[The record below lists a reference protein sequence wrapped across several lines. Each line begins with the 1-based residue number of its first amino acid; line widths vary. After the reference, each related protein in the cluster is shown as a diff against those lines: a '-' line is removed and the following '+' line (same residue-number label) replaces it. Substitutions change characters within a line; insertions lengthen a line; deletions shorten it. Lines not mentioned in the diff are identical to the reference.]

1 MQGNVL
7 PPTTIKIPVN
17 MLKNWTYLFCC
28 LGLFL
33 MSTVLNAQDEE
44 ACLSLELVDINANPG
59 EAFCVD
65 IKAHGFQNILGFQW
79 SIGYDPSKLKFTGT
93 NNFGLPGLSSSSFG
107 EPIVDPLRR
116 VTVSWSSPQGVG
128 EDVADES
135 VIASLCFEP
144 LVDSGKT
151 LVEFLNDPTPI
162 EFIDG
167 DLIVPSITFI
177 AAEVSFGNTTP
188 SNLSINNI
196 CVRPSI
202 CGDIGLASVD
212 VEASTSAAPL
222 SYTWT
227 GPGGFTSTTPSFEAT
242 AGGYYHLEVTNSL
255 GEVASGSVMVSEINE
270 GAITTANITPVPCNA
285 TEGGAID
292 LSLSDANPAYIF
304 AWSNGATGTS
314 IADLAPGTYE
324 VTITSTETDCSLTQ
338 TYIVPQEDLR
348 GGLFTKCLNE
358 NEVELW
364 ALLFDVEGNPY
375 NYEWSSGETF
385 TGPNEH
391 KIIVPSNTGA
401 EYTVSVTNTN
411 GCSTAFQATLP
422 NCAAPVEGGD
432 GFEGCLLLQT
442 GQATANKGDI
452 VCVDVSVQ
460 DFENIV
466 GTQFTVEW
474 DPVQLAFNEIR
485 NFALTGSLSSFGT
498 LPSLLESGH
507 VTLSWTDAQLAPI
520 TLTDDDVLF
529 TLCFEVLA
537 DSGFAPVMVN
547 GALTPM
553 EAIWGSNP
561 LEEFQAISF
570 GSVAGGVHIGQ
581 EVNPIPGLEQICAE
595 ELGCGSGTTT
605 QLIASVSGS
614 AQSYSYSWEGP
625 SGFSATEQTVEVSL
639 PGLYSLTLTDQA
651 GTSTIGV
658 IQVEENATILDIT
671 AEITPVSCT
680 GNDDGAI
687 VLTEI
692 SNNTSYTYSWSNGA
706 TTRDIADLSVGEYT
720 VSVTDND
727 TGCAS
732 IKRFQVARE
741 GISAG
746 LYYNCIGDSLVEV
759 TAVIFQ
765 GQSSNYTFT
774 WSNGIIENEAGQST
788 VQIAVDDSISVV
800 ISDNTGCTYTSGVLR
815 PTCVSNPTDSELAVS
830 YAYTCASDNQSA
842 VVTAYVWDTG
852 NGPYSFAWSSGLL
865 ETNVTQS
872 SLTVLNGTSHQ
883 VLVSDALGN
892 TRLLGTITP
901 NCEGATGPPLELS
914 IGEANA
920 NNGESV
926 CLAVRAKN
934 FTNILG
940 MQYAV
945 GWDADQLE
953 LNTIQNYSLPNLDA
967 TSFNLGGPNYENGL
981 LRFAWVDLNGFG
993 VTVPA
998 DAILYEMCFTV
1009 TGNNGEAPV
1018 FFDLASMQTEF
1029 INDNTV
1035 ATTPVLDDG
1044 LVIINGEERMWP
1056 GDTDHNEVANHFDV
1070 LNLGLAFGATGP
1082 TRENANLIW
1091 RGQWATDWGQT
1102 TPGTAVD
1109 YKHIDTNGD
1118 GVINKADTTAIS
1130 LNWGRAVNLTP
1141 NPMEEYRSS
1150 PEEVEMQGAPI
1161 YVEAYP
1167 VRAGETVHFNI
1178 NLGDSETPVEG
1189 AYGLAFTV
1197 VYDPQAVAFGSVK
1210 ASFQNSW
1217 LGELGEDMIALYKD
1231 DPNSHRLH
1239 VGITRIDQ
1247 MDVNG
1252 SGAIGQISMTLEDV
1266 IFRDTEYEMPFRVE
1280 NVRLIRASE
1289 EEIEVQQ
1296 KQTIGT
1302 ITDTPSNVNEAPL
1315 AERVKLFPNP
1325 TVDIINIQ
1333 YRSVKMDR
1341 IQVHNVSGQLLQ
1353 EYKAMNEISLQG
1365 LAPSTYILRFIGPD
1379 GVFLKKVI
1387 KQ

>member
-1 MQGNVL
+1 
-7 PPTTIKIPVN
+7 
-17 MLKNWTYLFCC
+17 
-28 LGLFL
+28 
-33 MSTVLNAQDEE
+33 MSTALSAQDEE
-44 ACLSLELVDINANPG
+44 ACLSLELVDVHANSG
-59 EAFCVD
+59 EEFCVE

-79 SIGYDPSKLKFTGT
+79 SIGYDPSKLKFTDS

-107 EPIVDPLRR
+107 RPVVDPLKR
-116 VTVSWSSPQGVG
+116 VTVSWSSPHGVG
-128 EDVADES
+128 ENVADES

-144 LVDSGKT
+144 LVTSGKT
-151 LVEFLNDPTPI
+151 VIEFLNDPTPI
-162 EFIDG
+162 EFVDG
-167 DLIVPSITFI
+167 NLTVPSIAFI
-177 AAEVSFGNTTP
+177 GAEVHIGDTNP
-188 SNLSINNI
+188 SDLSINEI

-202 CGDIGLASVD
+202 CGDIGLGVVA
-212 VEASTSAAPL
+212 VEVSTDEEPI

-227 GPGGFTSTTPSFEAT
+227 GPGDFMSTAASFEAT
-242 AGGYYHLEVTNSL
+242 APGYYQLELANSL
-255 GEVASGSVMVSEINE
+255 GEIARGAVMVSGSYGNS
-270 GAITTANITPVPCNA
+270 ITTANITPVPCSE
-285 TEGGAID
+285 TQGGAID
-292 LSLSDANPAYIF
+292 LSVSDSNPAYAF
-304 AWSNGATGTS
+304 TWSNGAIGTS
-314 IADLAPGTYE
+314 IADLTPGIYE
-324 VTITSTETDCSLTQ
+324 VTITNTDTDCSLTQ
-338 TYIVPQEDLR
+338 TYTVPQEELR

-358 NEVELW
+358 DEVELW

-375 NYEWSSGETF
+375 NYEWSTGETF

-401 EYTVSVTNTN
+401 EYTVSVTNDN
-411 GCSTAFQATLP
+411 GCSTTFQASLP
-422 NCAAPVEGGD
+422 NCAVPVEGGE
-432 GFEGCLLLQT
+432 GFEGCLVLQT
-442 GQATANKGDI
+442 GQTTADKGDI
-452 VCVDVSVQ
+452 ACVDVSVQ

-466 GTQFTVEW
+466 GTQFTLEW
-474 DPVQLAFNEIR
+474 DPAQLGFNEIR
-485 NFALTGSLSSFGT
+485 NFALTGSLNSFGT
-498 LPSLLESGH
+498 LPSLLANGH
-507 VTLSWTDAQLAPI
+507 VTLSWTDAQLAAI

-529 TLCFEVLA
+529 TICFEVLA

-547 GALTPM
+547 GALTAM
-553 EAIWGSNP
+553 ETIWGSNP
-561 LEEFQAISF
+561 LEEFQTISF
-570 GSVAGGVHIGQ
+570 GSVGGGIHIGQ
-581 EVNPIPGLEQICAE
+581 EANLIPGLEQICAE
-595 ELGCGSGTTT
+595 ELGCGSSSST

-614 AQSYSYSWEGP
+614 AQAYSYSWEGP
-625 SGFSATEQTVEVSL
+625 SGFTSTEQTVEVSL
-639 PGLYSLTLTDQA
+639 PGLYSLTLTDQT
-651 GTSTIGV
+651 GTSTRGV
-658 IQVEENATILDIT
+658 IQVEENATVLDIT
-671 AEITPVSCT
+671 ADITPVSCT
-680 GNDDGAI
+680 GSGDGRI

-692 SNNTSYTYSWSNGA
+692 PNQPEYSYSWSNGA
-706 TTRDIADLSVGEYT
+706 TTKDIDDLVVGEYI
-720 VSVTDND
+720 VSVTDNE
-727 TGCAS
+727 TGCTS
-732 IKRFQVARE
+732 IKRFQVE
-741 GISAG
+741 KDGINAG
-746 LYYNCIGDSLVEV
+746 LYYSCLDSLTTEV

-765 GQSSNYTFT
+765 GQGASYTFT
-774 WSNGIIENEAGQST
+774 WSNGVVETAVSQSS
-788 VQIAVDDSISVV
+788 VQVAVGDSISVV
-800 ISDNTGCTYTSGVLR
+800 ITDNLGCTYTSEVLR
-815 PTCVSNPTDSELAVS
+815 PTCVNTPTDTELSVS

-842 VVTAYVWDTG
+842 VITAYVWDNG

-865 ETNVTQS
+865 ETGVTQS
-872 SLTVLNGTSHQ
+872 TLAVPTGSSHQ
-883 VLVSDALGN
+883 VLISDALGN
-892 TRLLGTITP
+892 TRLLGPISP
-901 NCEGATGPPLELS
+901 NCGEATGLPLELS

-934 FTNILG
+934 FTNLLG

-945 GWDADQLE
+945 GWDADKLE

-967 TSFNLGGPNYENGL
+967 TSFNLGGPNYQNGL
-981 LRFAWVDLNGFG
+981 LRMAWIDLNGIG
-993 VTVPA
+993 VTIPA

-1009 TGNNGEAPV
+1009 TGNSGEAPV

-1082 TRENANLIW
+1082 IREEANLIW

-1102 TPGTAVD
+1102 TPGTLID

-1118 GVINKADTTAIS
+1118 GVINKADTSGIS

-1161 YVEAYP
+1161 YVETYA
-1167 VRAGETVHFNI
+1167 VRSGERAHFNI
-1178 NLGDSETPVEG
+1178 KLGDSETPVEG

-1231 DPNSHRLH
+1231 DPNNHRLH
-1239 VGITRIDQ
+1239 IGITRIDH

-1252 SGAIGQISMTLEDV
+1252 SGAIGQISMTIEDV

-1280 NVRLIRASE
+1280 NVRLIRANE
-1289 EEIEVQQ
+1289 EEIEVKQ

-1302 ITDTPSNVNEAPL
+1302 ITDTPLNVNEAPL

-1341 IQVHNVSGQLLQ
+1341 IQVLNVSGQLLQ